1 MLKFVIT
8 TLFLY
13 FLHLPILFSGSFV
26 VLRFGNSSALL
37 MQKTESVSEESKENH
52 ENNRLCQTSRISLLI
67 TTLSEAL
74 EIYWR
79 DLISSTLNFIELLS
93 SLED

>member
-52 ENNRLCQTSRISLLI
+52 ENNRLCQTSRISLSINVAMVYVNLG
-67 TTLSEAL
+67 LQ
-74 EIYWR
+74 Y
-79 DLISSTLNFIELLS
+79 LLC
-93 SLED
+93 LLKQR